1 MNLFADI
8 RELVIGALDAL
19 VAEGAL
25 PQGLSFDNVA
35 VEPPRDAAHGDMA
48 TNAAMVL
55 AKPAGLK
62 PRDIAEA
69 LAGKLTEDARI
80 SDAMVAGPGFL
91 NLRLDGAAW
100 TGLVS
105 TILTDPAYGRS
116 TLGAGRKV
124 NVEYVS
130 ANPTGPLHVGH
141 TRGAVFGDALASLLE
156 FAGHEVTRE
165 YYINDGGAQVDV
177 LARSAYE
184 RYREA
189 LGHAPEIAEGLYP
202 GDYLVPVGEALKEK
216 YGDSLLDKGEEHWLE
231 DVREFA
237 IARMME
243 MIREDLA
250 ALGVEMDVFFS
261 EKSLYGTGRIEAAIE
276 ELRGKDLIYK
286 GTLEPPKGKMP
297 EDWEPREQTLFRSTA
312 HGDDVDRP
320 IMKSDGAWTYFA
332 PDIAYH
338 YDKVTRGFDAL
349 IDVFGADH
357 GGYVKRMKA
366 AVSALSDGKVPLDI
380 KLTQLVKLYKN
391 GEPFKM
397 SKRAGN
403 FVTLRDVV
411 DAVGKDVTRF
421 HMLTR
426 KNDAPLDFDFDKVLE
441 QSRENPVFYVQ
452 YANARVHSVLRKAA
466 AMGVVPGQPVQS
478 EKAELQEQPSKQEGK
493 EENTRLA
500 AMPRNHGVATFA
512 FSGEDEP
519 RALTR
524 RIPKPVAFYSGGGM
538 QSARL
543 DISDEAEISVA
554 KKLAEWPRLVEI
566 AARGHEPHRI
576 AFYLYDLASELH
588 GLWNKGNEN
597 PALRFVQEGDSE
609 ATSAKIAL
617 PKAVSIVISAGLG
630 ILGVT
635 PAEEMR

>member
-1 MNLFADI
+1 MNLFSEI
-8 RELVIGALDAL
+8 RGLVLDAL
-19 VAEGAL
+19 AQMQSEGAL
-25 PQGLSFDNVA
+25 PEGLSFDNVA

-55 AKPAGLK
+55 AKPAKMK
-62 PRDIAEA
+62 PRDIADV
-69 LAGKLTEDARI
+69 LAGKLAADDRI
-80 SDAMVAGPGFL
+80 TSAEVAGPGFL
-91 NLRLDGAAW
+91 NLRLAPSVWQGVLAAVLEK
-100 TGLVS
+100 G
-105 TILTDPAYGRS
+105 TDYGRS
-116 TLGAGRKV
+116 TMGHGQKV

-141 TRGAVFGDALASLLE
+141 TRGAVFGDALASLL
-156 FAGHEVTRE
+156 AYSGHDVTRE

-177 LARSAYE
+177 LARSSYE

-189 LGHAPEIAEGLYP
+189 NGLSPEIAEGLYP
-202 GDYLVPVGEALKEK
+202 GDYLIPIGEALKEK
-216 YGDSLLDKGEEHWLE
+216 YGDSLIDKPESEWLE
-231 DVREFA
+231 DLRNFA
-237 IARMME
+237 TEAMMDL
-243 MIREDLA
+243 IRADLK

-261 EKSLYGTGRIEAAIE
+261 EKSLYGTGRIEAALE
-276 ELRGKDLIYK
+276 SLTEKGLIYE
-286 GTLEPPKGKMP
+286 GVLEPPKGKKP
-297 EDWEPREQTLFRSTA
+297 EDWEPREQTLFKSTE

-320 IMKSDGAWTYFA
+320 VKKSDGSWTYFA

-380 KLTQLVKLYKN
+380 KLTQLVKLWKN

-411 DAVGKDVTRF
+411 DQVGPDVTRF
-421 HMLTR
+421 VMLTR

-452 YANARVHSVLRKAA
+452 YAHARVMSVLRRAA
-466 AMGVVPGQPVQS
+466 EAGIAADDATLGGADLSKNDHAS
-478 EKAELQEQPSKQEGK
+478 E
-493 EENTRLA
+493 
-500 AMPRNHGVATFA
+500 
-512 FSGEDEP
+512 
-519 RALTR
+519 LT
-524 RIPKPVAFYSGGGM
+524 
-538 QSARL
+538 
-543 DISDEAEISVA
+543 VA

-566 AARGHEPHRI
+566 AARTNEPHRV
-576 AFYLYDLASELH
+576 AFYLYELAGDFH
-588 GLWNKGNEN
+588 ALWNKGNDETQ
-597 PALRFVQEGDSE
+597 LRFIQDGDV
-609 ATSAKIAL
+609 ATSQSKIAL
-617 PKAVSIVISAGLG
+617 ARAVSVVISAGLG

-635 PAEEMR
+635 PAQEMR